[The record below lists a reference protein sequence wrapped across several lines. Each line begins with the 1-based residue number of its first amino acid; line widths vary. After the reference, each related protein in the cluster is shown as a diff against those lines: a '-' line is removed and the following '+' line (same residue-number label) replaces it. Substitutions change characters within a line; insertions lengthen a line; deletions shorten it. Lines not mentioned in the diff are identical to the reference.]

1 MEVES
6 DKQYVGCR
14 VGTIRADILRVTLLL
29 SQLVCCQSY
38 KVSAPKGSCAMFSTY
53 SMALDRCFP
62 GPFQFKHIGLRFK
75 ETAEDDQRL
84 PHLDI
89 KYDGLK
95 SFIAY
100 NYNTF

>member
-1 MEVES
+1 
-6 DKQYVGCR
+6 
-14 VGTIRADILRVTLLL
+14 
-29 SQLVCCQSY
+29 
-38 KVSAPKGSCAMFSTY
+38 MFSTY

-100 NYNTF
+100 NDNTF